1 MTFSATGTRNSLFD
15 TGWVAWPQLGGRP
28 HSSGE
33 AQAELYSYVGDHQG
47 DTAPCSV
54 THSRN
59 YQISLLICIQS
70 GLRHVVTIHVT
81 WKLCDWDSPVPK
93 LHPCSAH
100 PCPADC
106 WPDPRH
112 NFANVCR
119 IFASYVAV
127 GSAGAAA
134 EEGGDTGRRRHKIV
148 TKILLQLYLLSPGTA
163 RHGGMAASHPEKFTV
178 TKRHTGAARNRGT
191 FYLHSLHF

>member
-28 HSSGE
+28 HSSSE

-70 GLRHVVTIHVT
+70 GLRHVVTIHNTRHVEIVWLGLT
-81 WKLCDWDSPVPK
+81 GSQAPSLLCSSRALLTADPTPDTILQMCAEFLQVMLPLAVRVPQ
-93 LHPCSAH
+93 
-100 PCPADC
+100 
-106 WPDPRH
+106 
-112 NFANVCR
+112 
-119 IFASYVAV
+119 
-127 GSAGAAA
+127 
-134 EEGGDTGRRRHKIV
+134 RRREG
-148 TKILLQLYLLSPGTA
+148 TPG
-163 RHGGMAASHPEKFTV
+163 GGGIK
-178 TKRHTGAARNRGT
+178 
-191 FYLHSLHF
+191 

>member
-28 HSSGE
+28 HSSIE

-100 PCPADC
+100 PEPC
-106 WPDPRH
+106 WLLTRPQTQFCKCVQ
-112 NFANVCR
+112 NFCKLCCR
-119 IFASYVAV
+119 WQCGCRS
-127 GSAGAAA
+127 GGGRGHR
-134 EEGGDTGRRRHKIV
+134 EEE
-148 TKILLQLYLLSPGTA
+148 A
-163 RHGGMAASHPEKFTV
+163 
-178 TKRHTGAARNRGT
+178 
-191 FYLHSLHF
+191 